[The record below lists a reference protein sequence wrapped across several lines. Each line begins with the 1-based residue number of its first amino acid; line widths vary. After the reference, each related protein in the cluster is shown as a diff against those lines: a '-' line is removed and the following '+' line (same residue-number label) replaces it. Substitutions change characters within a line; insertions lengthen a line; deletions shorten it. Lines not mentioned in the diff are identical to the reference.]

1 MADGWRGWGDSEV
14 LRWLEGLGGVVARH
28 AAEIVASGVTCGQD
42 LAEVDDDFL
51 TDCGIKSSL
60 SRKKALAQIA
70 SLTGMSSPAPAFTS
84 KSESASESTQWKKKD
99 RGETS
104 LSSGAGAGSTKKAQA
119 QDRGHQLPKGKK

>member
-1 MADGWRGWGDSEV
+1 MTDHETNGWRGWGDSEV

-51 TDCGIKSSL
+51 TDCGVKSSL

-70 SLTGMSSPAPAFTS
+70 SLTGMSSPARAFR
-84 KSESASESTQWKKKD
+84 SESKKD

-104 LSSGAGAGSTKKAQA
+104 LSSGSGAGSTKKAQA
-119 QDRGHQLPKGKK
+119 QDRGLQLPKGKK